1 MLKDYEE
8 GWIFPNP
15 RAKWLSKEYEVN
27 YLKMFNNMH
36 SGFFDDPGITGMPK
50 DWVFSELI
58 MDLRNDSPRE
68 VMPHCLENITFGEY
82 KGDISRL
89 KKAVNEVDEDWVQY
103 FGEWS
108 RIFCAFDKDEVVA
121 FCILSDLG
129 TQDNLKIGGPGC
141 VGTIPKYREK
151 GIGLEMVRRATVL
164 LKKEKYDISW
174 IHYTHIENWYKKLGY
189 ETVLKWNSDGIVMEK
204 QHEE

>member
-1 MLKDYEE
+1 M
-8 GWIFPNP
+8 
-15 RAKWLSKEYEVN
+15 N
-27 YLKMFNNMH
+27 YLKIFNNMH
-36 SGFFDDPGITGMPK
+36 PGFFDDPGITEMPK

-108 RIFCAFDKDEVVA
+108 RFFCAFDKDEVVA
-121 FCILSDLG
+121 FCILSDFG

-151 GIGLEMVRRATVL
+151 GIGLELVRRATVL